1 MNNSSIRSIQT
12 VTLAVIVIG
21 IIFLGLGGYL
31 TPLFRVTSA
40 PWITV
45 QTWVSDRYNA
55 ARDFLTAPRDLTSL
69 QQENQQLQQEIAELR
84 GQVLNQQQQIEE
96 LGVLSS
102 LLDFARTN
110 PTNRYLAASVIARD
124 PSPFLQYVIIN
135 RGSDDGVRRGMPIVT
150 SEGIVGRVSA
160 VTPSAARIQLITDP
174 EAVVNVRLQPS
185 EAEAILRGSMTGDLF
200 LEQIS
205 QEADVQPGELVLT
218 SGLGGGFPANILVG
232 QISGIRSL
240 ATDIFQRASVQPI
253 VDFSDLDIVLVI
265 TSFRP
270 AEIAP
275 LIPEPSP

>member
-1 MNNSSIRSIQT
+1 
-12 VTLAVIVIG
+12 
-21 IIFLGLGGYL
+21 
-31 TPLFRVTSA
+31 VTSE
-40 PWITV
+40 PWITA
-45 QTWVSDRYNA
+45 QTWLSDRYNA
-55 ARDFLTAPRDLTSL
+55 VRNFLTAPRDLTSL
-69 QQENQQLQQEIAELR
+69 QQENLRLQQEIADLR
-84 GQVLNQQQQIEE
+84 GQVINQQQQIEE

-124 PSPFLQYVIIN
+124 PSPFLHYVIIN
-135 RGSDDGVRRGMPIVT
+135 SGSDDGVRRGMPIVT

-160 VTPSAARIQLITDP
+160 VTPSAARVQLITDP
-174 EAVVNVRLQPS
+174 EAVINVRLQPS

-205 QEADVQPGELVLT
+205 QEANVQPGDLVLT

-232 QISGIRSL
+232 QVSGIRSL
-240 ATDIFQRASVQPI
+240 ATDIFQRASIQPI

-275 LIPEPSP
+275 LVPEASP